1 MRLAIPDEY
10 HATDFRSAEYQEIG
24 MAGVEIKGFQELVRN
39 CNYLSKV
46 VLEKALQAAEDAAAQ
61 VVRQAVES
69 PAPRKTGQ
77 LAESIDVF
85 EGIDRTALSGS
96 PRRRLLIG
104 PGKKRGYYGFFLEKG
119 WTWSKSWRRRAATG
133 NTHSQ
138 SGPTEG
144 SHHIPPHAWFP
155 DAAEIEGR
163 AQAAGEA
170 AFMAVIEAELS
181 RIR

>member
-1 MRLAIPDEY
+1 
-10 HATDFRSAEYQEIG
+10 

-39 CNYLSKV
+39 CNYLAKE

-69 PAPRKTGQ
+69 AAPRKTGQ
-77 LAESIDVF
+77 LAESVAVF
-85 EGIDRTALSGS
+85 EGIDRTAIAGS

-104 PGKKRGYYGFFLEKG
+104 PGKKKGYYGFFLQKG
-119 WTWSKSWRRRAATG
+119 WVWSKGRRKRAASG

-144 SHHIPPHAWFP
+144 IHRIPPHPWFP
-155 DAAEIEGR
+155 DQSVVEAKAY
-163 AQAAGEA
+163 AAGEA
-170 AFMAVIEAELS
+170 AFVASIEAEL
-181 RIR
+181 RRMG

>member
-1 MRLAIPDEY
+1 
-10 HATDFRSAEYQEIG
+10 

-39 CNYLSKV
+39 CNYFSKE

-61 VVRQAVES
+61 VVREVVES
-69 PAPRKTGQ
+69 VAPRKTGQ
-77 LAESIDVF
+77 LAASANVF
-85 EGIDRTALSGS
+85 EGIDRKALSGS

-104 PGKKRGYYGFFLEKG
+104 PGKKKGFYGFFLQKG
-119 WTWSKSWRRRAATG
+119 WIWSKGRRKRVASG

-144 SHHIPPHAWFP
+144 SHRIPPRPWFP
-155 DAAEIEGR
+155 NPTEVE
-163 AQAAGEA
+163 AQAQSAGES

-181 RIR
+181 RMG

>member
-1 MRLAIPDEY
+1 
-10 HATDFRSAEYQEIG
+10 

-39 CNYLSKV
+39 CTHLSKE

-69 PAPRKTGQ
+69 AAPRKTGQ
-77 LAESIDVF
+77 LAGSVDVF
-85 EGIDRTALSGS
+85 EGIDRKALTGS

-104 PGKKRGYYGFFLEKG
+104 PGKKKGFYGFFLQKG
-119 WTWSKSWRRRAATG
+119 WIWSKGRRKRAATRK
-133 NTHSQ
+133 THSQ

-144 SHHIPPHAWFP
+144 SHRIPPRPWFP
-155 DAAEIEGR
+155 DPAEVEAR
-163 AQAAGEA
+163 ARAAGEA

-181 RIR
+181 RMR